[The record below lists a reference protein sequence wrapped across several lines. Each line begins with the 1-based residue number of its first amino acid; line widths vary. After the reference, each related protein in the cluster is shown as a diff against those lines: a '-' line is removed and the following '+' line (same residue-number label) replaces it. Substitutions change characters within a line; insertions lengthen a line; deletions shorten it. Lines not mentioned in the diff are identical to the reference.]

1 MVRSFMRLPKF
12 TKALNWEFLPFAITV
27 RVAFE
32 VQILSQLNYLS
43 VGNAE
48 RSEILQINCF
58 ELYLNNFRFPILAV
72 NVFSFYFQLLKTEI
86 FLD

>member
-1 MVRSFMRLPKF
+1 MRLPKF
-12 TKALNWEFLPFAITV
+12 TNALNWEFLPFAITAC
-27 RVAFE
+27 VAFE

-48 RSEILQINCF
+48 HSEILQINCF
-58 ELYLNNFRFPILAV
+58 DLYLKNFRFPILAV
-72 NVFSFYFQLLKTEI
+72 NVFSFHFQLFKADI